1 MALGSLWFAPRRG
14 FFYRSGHDTLL
25 WPEFRIPILLL
36 GKPCPAIPYSKSVLA
51 FRQTRVVS
59 ALIALASC
67 VENASD
73 CSHRILG
80 RWGRVGKGAPGD
92 YSHDLHR
99 EFTSFANPCTA
110 VPKLQAN
117 LPTGSKDSVRRKEI
131 ILAQLGDSD
140 ALLPERFVPS
150 GWQLGI
156 GYLAHTSF
164 ASFTFL
170 ILQVFL
176 GLCARST
183 FTRFWMMRSRFANA
197 CFERSN

>member
-1 MALGSLWFAPRRG
+1 MTPSFGRSFG
-14 FFYRSGHDTLL
+14 FQFGFWKNRAS
-25 WPEFRIPILLL
+25 
-36 GKPCPAIPYSKSVLA
+36 AIPYSKSVLA
-51 FRQTRVVS
+51 FRQTCVVS

-73 CSHRILG
+73 RSRRILG
-80 RWGRVGKGAPGD
+80 RWGRVGKGAQGD
-92 YSHDLHR
+92 YSHDLHW
-99 EFTSFANPCTA
+99 EFTSLAHPCAA

-131 ILAQLGDSD
+131 ILAQLGDPD

-170 ILQVFL
+170 IFKYSMDCVPALRPL
-176 GLCARST
+176 DSG
-183 FTRFWMMRSRFANA
+183 
-197 CFERSN
+197 